1 MHLATYTAS
10 AAGKMISH
18 YERSIGERDHIDRDG
33 VVYNLAPKFDRGPR
47 GRYRE
52 LTKDL
57 EIGPKTR
64 PLADMIVTKPKSYS
78 GDVHEFFKAAYD
90 ELVEMVGGDRVVC
103 AYVHLD
109 EPGAEPHMHFA
120 FVPVVEIEVMTNDKT
135 QPLLWTESDEKKN
148 PEHKAGTQKRDNK
161 GTLRWKRV
169 PARDEA
175 GNPIMYRTAKASAMF
190 SKADMRDLHPKMEE
204 NLCRALQVDHV
215 GIVLDE
221 NDPKK
226 KLSGLEHDEYERVT
240 AEIERSKREL
250 AETRAEIADET
261 ERLESVRRSIATSQG
276 EVDRV
281 EVDIRVEEDAIR
293 GLESQ
298 ISVVEDGNRRAR
310 SRVEELRSRI
320 AEARSALTA
329 KLQGLVARARSVAP
343 ALYAASSRALAASLA
358 PVETSRVRVPALDE
372 FVYDRSSGAYHATI
386 GAGSFEIRPTGDGA
400 YTWLSNVA
408 GEKKR
413 KIVIGDAYAAWRDLN
428 EAHDGE
434 KPSTAVPMKSKAA
447 GARSVN
453 KDRQQVSQPRI
464 SHQTTRPNRGFSR

>member
-90 ELVEMVGGDRVVC
+90 ELFEMVGEDRVVC

-135 QPLLWTESDEKKN
+135 QPLLWTENDEKKN

-169 PARDEA
+169 PARDDA

-226 KLSGLEHDEYERVT
+226 KLSGLAHDEYERVT
-240 AEIERSKREL
+240 AEIERSKR
-250 AETRAEIADET
+250 
-261 ERLESVRRSIATSQG
+261 VRSRS
-276 EVDRV
+276 
-281 EVDIRVEEDAIR
+281 
-293 GLESQ
+293 
-298 ISVVEDGNRRAR
+298 GNRSPCR
-310 SRVEELRSRI
+310 SWFHDPRLSSVCRLRLGTGMSG
-320 AEARSALTA
+320 RSHG
-329 KLQGLVARARSVAP
+329 Q
-343 ALYAASSRALAASLA
+343 
-358 PVETSRVRVPALDE
+358 
-372 FVYDRSSGAYHATI
+372 
-386 GAGSFEIRPTGDGA
+386 
-400 YTWLSNVA
+400 
-408 GEKKR
+408 
-413 KIVIGDAYAAWRDLN
+413 
-428 EAHDGE
+428 
-434 KPSTAVPMKSKAA
+434 
-447 GARSVN
+447 
-453 KDRQQVSQPRI
+453 
-464 SHQTTRPNRGFSR
+464 